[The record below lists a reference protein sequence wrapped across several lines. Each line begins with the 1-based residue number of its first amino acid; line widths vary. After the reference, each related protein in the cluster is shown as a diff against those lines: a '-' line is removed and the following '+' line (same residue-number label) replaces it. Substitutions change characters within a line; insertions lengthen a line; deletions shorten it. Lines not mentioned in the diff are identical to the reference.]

1 MDKRE
6 STPII
11 LCPVK
16 VQLDAGVIRTVCYQ
30 HREWFTYLPTCRCLD
45 CTNQHLLLTLKGFK
59 KIWNFDIKAFAIS
72 LLLCLASLS
81 NLTTAETVDDVIA
94 QIIAVNETAVGAD
107 KDHPIF
113 KPDLDA
119 PPLYLQAMRRISVK
133 AASIKFRESENWR
146 RTSSHTKI

>member
-1 MDKRE
+1 M
-6 STPII
+6 
-11 LCPVK
+11 
-16 VQLDAGVIRTVCYQ
+16 
-30 HREWFTYLPTCRCLD
+30 
-45 CTNQHLLLTLKGFK
+45 
-59 KIWNFDIKAFAIS
+59 DIKAFVIP

-81 NLTTAETVDDVIA
+81 NLTTAKTVDDVIA

-107 KDHPIF
+107 KERPIF

-133 AASIKFRESENWR
+133 AASTKLTESENWR

>member
-1 MDKRE
+1 M
-6 STPII
+6 
-11 LCPVK
+11 
-16 VQLDAGVIRTVCYQ
+16 
-30 HREWFTYLPTCRCLD
+30 
-45 CTNQHLLLTLKGFK
+45 N
-59 KIWNFDIKAFAIS
+59 IKAFAIP

-81 NLTTAETVDDVIA
+81 NLTTAKTVDEVIA

-113 KPDLDA
+113 KSDLDV

-133 AASIKFRESENWR
+133 AASTKFTESENWR